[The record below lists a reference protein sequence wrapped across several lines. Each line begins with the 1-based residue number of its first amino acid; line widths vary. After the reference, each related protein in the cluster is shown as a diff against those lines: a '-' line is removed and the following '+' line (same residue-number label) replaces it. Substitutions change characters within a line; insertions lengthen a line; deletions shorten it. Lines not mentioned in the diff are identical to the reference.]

1 MEGLL
6 PYEAPAPPISFSQAK
21 DLLGAYDASS
31 RPIIRDFWR
40 YEVFGGN
47 HSITRAY
54 GAKRWLGNGL
64 IKTIGY
70 FSKISNVFDV

>member
-6 PYEAPAPPISFSQAK
+6 PYEAPAPPLSFSQAQ
-21 DLLGAYDASS
+21 GIIQAYEASS
-31 RPIIRDFWR
+31 KPIKRHLWC

-54 GAKRWLGNGL
+54 GVNRLG
-64 IKTIGY
+64 IVVAIH
-70 FSKISNVFDV
+70 FSKLA